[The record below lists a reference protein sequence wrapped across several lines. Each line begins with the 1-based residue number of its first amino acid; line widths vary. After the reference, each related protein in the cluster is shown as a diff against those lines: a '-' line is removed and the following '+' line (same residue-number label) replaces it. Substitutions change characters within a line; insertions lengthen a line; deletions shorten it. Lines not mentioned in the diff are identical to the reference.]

1 MKTIKAFTFFC
12 GRTLYNIG
20 CPSKFKSEV
29 SNHVFFLVLI
39 PLAHFDFNYERILIM
54 DMESI
59 EKYTSVSVLTVF
71 ATIRG
76 WIGWLIVL
84 YCVAMCTDWLTGT
97 ILAIK
102 NAEWNSSKAREG
114 LWHKCG
120 SIFCL
125 AVALLTDLLLSL
137 IVNNIP
143 GMQLTFQYKVM
154 LFPLVTV
161 WYILSELGSI
171 LENAAEMGAPIPSFL
186 RHVLEKVQDSC
197 ESSDK
202 LQN

>member
-1 MKTIKAFTFFC
+1 
-12 GRTLYNIG
+12 
-20 CPSKFKSEV
+20 
-29 SNHVFFLVLI
+29 
-39 PLAHFDFNYERILIM
+39 M

-102 NAEWNSSKAREG
+102 NTEWNSSKAREG

>member
-1 MKTIKAFTFFC
+1 MFS
-12 GRTLYNIG
+12 L
-20 CPSKFKSEV
+20 S
-29 SNHVFFLVLI
+29 
-39 PLAHFDFNYERILIM
+39 
-54 DMESI
+54 
-59 EKYTSVSVLTVF
+59 F

-171 LENAAEMGAPIPSFL
+171 LENAAEMGAPIPLFSTPCARKKFKIHVRVLTNFKNLKFVSLLTNYCLFL
-186 RHVLEKVQDSC
+186 LYIY
-197 ESSDK
+197 
-202 LQN
+202 

>member
-1 MKTIKAFTFFC
+1 
-12 GRTLYNIG
+12 
-20 CPSKFKSEV
+20 
-29 SNHVFFLVLI
+29 
-39 PLAHFDFNYERILIM
+39 M

-84 YCVAMCTDWLTGT
+84 YCVAMCTDWQTGT

>member
-1 MKTIKAFTFFC
+1 
-12 GRTLYNIG
+12 
-20 CPSKFKSEV
+20 
-29 SNHVFFLVLI
+29 
-39 PLAHFDFNYERILIM
+39 M

-125 AVALLTDLLLSL
+125 AVALLTDLLLMISA
-137 IVNNIP
+137 
-143 GMQLTFQYKVM
+143 Y
-154 LFPLVTV
+154 
-161 WYILSELGSI
+161 
-171 LENAAEMGAPIPSFL
+171 
-186 RHVLEKVQDSC
+186 
-197 ESSDK
+197 
-202 LQN
+202 

>member
-1 MKTIKAFTFFC
+1 M
-12 GRTLYNIG
+12 
-20 CPSKFKSEV
+20 P
-29 SNHVFFLVLI
+29 LI
-39 PLAHFDFNYERILIM
+39 
-54 DMESI
+54 
-59 EKYTSVSVLTVF
+59 
-71 ATIRG
+71 
-76 WIGWLIVL
+76 
-84 YCVAMCTDWLTGT
+84 
-97 ILAIK
+97 
-102 NAEWNSSKAREG
+102 
-114 LWHKCG
+114 
-120 SIFCL
+120 CL

>member
-1 MKTIKAFTFFC
+1 
-12 GRTLYNIG
+12 
-20 CPSKFKSEV
+20 
-29 SNHVFFLVLI
+29 
-39 PLAHFDFNYERILIM
+39 M

-59 EKYTSVSVLTVF
+59 EKYTSVIVLTVF

>member
-1 MKTIKAFTFFC
+1 
-12 GRTLYNIG
+12 
-20 CPSKFKSEV
+20 
-29 SNHVFFLVLI
+29 
-39 PLAHFDFNYERILIM
+39 M

-84 YCVAMCTDWLTGT
+84 YCVAICTDWLTAT

>member
-1 MKTIKAFTFFC
+1 
-12 GRTLYNIG
+12 
-20 CPSKFKSEV
+20 
-29 SNHVFFLVLI
+29 
-39 PLAHFDFNYERILIM
+39 M

-143 GMQLTFQYKVM
+143 GMQLTFCLLY
-154 LFPLVTV
+154 T
-161 WYILSELGSI
+161 SD
-171 LENAAEMGAPIPSFL
+171 AADE
-186 RHVLEKVQDSC
+186 
-197 ESSDK
+197 
-202 LQN
+202 

>member
-1 MKTIKAFTFFC
+1 
-12 GRTLYNIG
+12 
-20 CPSKFKSEV
+20 
-29 SNHVFFLVLI
+29 
-39 PLAHFDFNYERILIM
+39 M

-114 LWHKCG
+114 LGGIIEIAFRTLKFLNQVSAQRQLFGCFHKPACIG
-120 SIFCL
+120 VEHIRFL
-125 AVALLTDLLLSL
+125 GGAAAGWVDHGNAGL
-137 IVNNIP
+137 I
-143 GMQLTFQYKVM
+143 T
-154 LFPLVTV
+154 LV
-161 WYILSELGSI
+161 I
-171 LENAAEMGAPIPSFL
+171 
-186 RHVLEKVQDSC
+186 
-197 ESSDK
+197 
-202 LQN
+202 

>member
-1 MKTIKAFTFFC
+1 
-12 GRTLYNIG
+12 
-20 CPSKFKSEV
+20 
-29 SNHVFFLVLI
+29 
-39 PLAHFDFNYERILIM
+39 M

-137 IVNNIP
+137 P
-143 GMQLTFQYKVM
+143 F
-154 LFPLVTV
+154 
-161 WYILSELGSI
+161 
-171 LENAAEMGAPIPSFL
+171 ASFL
-186 RHVLEKVQDSC
+186 MNLNWISVPAGTLTGRNHSG
-197 ESSDK
+197 
-202 LQN
+202 